1 MNILLDKSAI
11 DSTHWVNNPKIV
23 HVLYPDSHPSS
34 EVVPQ
39 QFHHMSNLFP
49 GTADQA
55 HVTLTVAFDSEDIS
69 DETIR

>member
-1 MNILLDKSAI
+1 VNILLNKTLV

-49 GTADQA
+49 GTAD
-55 HVTLTVAFDSEDIS
+55 
-69 DETIR
+69 